1 MQIGSVIVPL
11 DGSRTAEGALAR
23 ATGIAR
29 STGARLILLRAV
41 QAHSFP
47 GADPIPAQVS
57 AVREAEEY
65 LASVAE
71 RLGALGVTEI
81 KRSVWYGPPA
91 AAIVEA
97 ARFNHA
103 DMIVMTTHGRTGVG
117 RLVMGSVTESVL
129 RGTAVPILV
138 VRDDGAPL
146 ETPPGDVRVASHA

>member
-11 DGSRTAEGALAR
+11 DGSRTAEGALPR
-23 ATGIAR
+23 ATSIAR

-47 GADPIPAQVS
+47 GADPIPAQVA
-57 AVREAEEY
+57 AVREAEGY
-65 LASVAE
+65 LATVAE
-71 RLGALGVTEI
+71 RLRTSGVTEI

-117 RLVMGSVTESVL
+117 RLAMGSVTESVL
-129 RGTAVPILV
+129 RGTSVPILV
-138 VRDDGAPL
+138 VRDGGALL
-146 ETPPGDVRVASHA
+146 ETPQGDVSVATHT

>member
-1 MQIGSVIVPL
+1 MQNGAVIVPL
-11 DGSRTAEGALAR
+11 DGSRTAEGALPR
-23 ATGIAR
+23 ATAIAR
-29 STGARLILLRAV
+29 STGARLVLLRAV

-47 GADPIPAQVS
+47 GADPISAQVT
-57 AVREAEEY
+57 AVREAEGY

-71 RLGALGVTEI
+71 RLRTSGVGEI

-97 ARFNHA
+97 ARFNRA

-117 RLVMGSVTESVL
+117 RLMMGSVTESVL
-129 RGTAVPILV
+129 RGTSVPILV

-146 ETPPGDVRVASHA
+146 EMPLGDVSVASHA